1 MKQFW
6 NKLSQRGRYILIACI
21 AFLVII
27 FISIL
32 SIINNNNNDPDTS
45 ESVTTGDTSQTSD
58 SESSNPNTVETTPIP
73 VLGNVKQ
80 YVSKITG
87 YEEQVAN
94 LPDIEDDTISIQ
106 LNGTLEL
113 NGVSKAITDAT
124 IREGSYSQKLTDAS
138 KMIYLTNFIVDIPSI
153 GQSYVVTNY
162 YSPLSPEISGLTDY
176 TTLVTCPDSSQLI
189 YGDFNCIDRFMW
201 ENQDL

>member
-6 NKLSQRGRYILIACI
+6 NKLSQRSRYILIACI
-21 AFLVII
+21 ALLVII

-32 SIINNNNNDPDTS
+32 SVISNNNGPDVS

-58 SESSNPNTVETTPIP
+58 SENSNPNTVETTPIP

-80 YVSKITG
+80 YVSKIAG

-124 IREGSYSQKLTDAS
+124 IREESYSQKLTDAS

-189 YGDFNCIDRFMW
+189 YGDFNCIDRFVW
-201 ENQDL
+201 ENQGL

>member
-21 AFLVII
+21 ALLVII

-32 SIINNNNNDPDTS
+32 SVISNNNGPDVS
-45 ESVTTGDTSQTSD
+45 ESVTTGDTSQTSG
-58 SESSNPNTVETTPIP
+58 SENSNPNTVETTPIP

-80 YVSKITG
+80 YVSKIAD

-153 GQSYVVTNY
+153 SQSYVVTNY

-189 YGDFNCIDRFMW
+189 YGDFNCIDRFVW
-201 ENQDL
+201 ENQGL

>member
-21 AFLVII
+21 ALLVII

-32 SIINNNNNDPDTS
+32 SVISNNNGPDVS
-45 ESVTTGDTSQTSD
+45 ESVTTGDTSQTSG
-58 SESSNPNTVETTPIP
+58 SENSNPNTVETTPIP

-80 YVSKITG
+80 YVSKIAS

-153 GQSYVVTNY
+153 SQSYVVTNY

-189 YGDFNCIDRFMW
+189 YGDFNCIDRFTW
-201 ENQDL
+201 EDQGL